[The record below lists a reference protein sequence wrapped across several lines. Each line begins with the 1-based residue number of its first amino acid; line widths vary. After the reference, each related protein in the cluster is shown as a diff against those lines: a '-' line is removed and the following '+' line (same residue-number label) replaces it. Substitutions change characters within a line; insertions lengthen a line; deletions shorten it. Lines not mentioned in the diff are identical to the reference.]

1 MDKVVVHSTSAQ
13 SAECSDILLR
23 QTNATRLVFRPV
35 LVANAKNPKA
45 AVDGTFIFQRKGSK
59 EEWADVKTIPFSS
72 LKKDEGYKLEL
83 SSVEVLTLFEGLAN
97 LYELHKQEGIPHGNV
112 QYVKV
117 NRKLAQ
123 LAALPDSQLR
133 QILIAND
140 AVGMDLLSRLLKWA
154 TDSDDPHKLIARLI
168 NLGPA
173 NLRKLNVAVGLQS
186 LKSAVATWQGNKGV
200 ATEEFWQKTLA
211 ENSFVL
217 EHVFSWPMTIVKGK
231 AYVGG
236 KSVMNVGGHIV
247 DFLVKNRITTNA
259 ALVEIKTP
267 ATELLGKEYRPG
279 IFNPSEHLSGAIMQ
293 ILNYKNSL
301 EHDYFSLTAFEQ
313 NGFESFDPACVVI
326 IGNASDE
333 LKTTTLR
340 KSFELLRAQHRG
352 VTVITFDELFG
363 KTQQLIDVLEASDG
377 PTLARQAEDDDMP
390 F

>member
-1 MDKVVVHSTSAQ
+1 MDRVVIHSTSAQ
-13 SAECSDILLR
+13 SAECSDIVLR
-23 QTNATRLVFRPV
+23 QTNATRLLFRPV
-35 LVANAKNPKA
+35 LVANAKNSQA
-45 AVDGTFIFQRKGSK
+45 AVNGIFIFQRKGAK
-59 EEWADVKTIPFSS
+59 EDWADVQTIPLSS
-72 LKKDEGYKLEL
+72 LKKDEGYKLDM

-140 AVGMDLLSRLLKWA
+140 AVGMALLSRLLKWA
-154 TDSDDPHKLIARLI
+154 TDLDDPHKLIARLI

-186 LKSAVATWQGNKGV
+186 LKSAIATWQENKNV
-200 ATEEFWQKTLA
+200 AKEEFWQNTLT

-236 KSVMNVGGHIV
+236 KSVMNAGGNII

-267 ATELLGKEYRPG
+267 ATKLLGKEYRPG
-279 IFNPSEHLSGAIMQ
+279 IFNPSEDLSGAIMQ

-301 EHDYFSLTAFEQ
+301 EHDFFSLTAFED
-313 NGFESFDPACVVI
+313 NGFESFDPSCVVI

-333 LKTTTLR
+333 LKTSIQR

-363 KTQQLIDVLEASDG
+363 KTEQLIDVLESSDG
-377 PTLARQAEDDDMP
+377 LRLSQQSEDDDMP